1 MERKKL
7 LIADDSE
14 MNRAILAN
22 ILDQDYEIIEAADG
36 REAIAALQVYH
47 GEISALLLDIIMPE
61 MDGFAV
67 LEEMRTHG
75 WLEEVPVIMISAET
89 GTATIDRAFALG
101 ASDYISRPFAT
112 RIIRRRIINTIL
124 LNAEKHQLMDIVAER
139 FLWEKRNSDIL
150 AAILVF
156 GVLIAV
162 HELGHFLAAKACG
175 VRVNEFAIGMGPALF
190 KKTRGDTT
198 YALRLL
204 PIGGFCAME
213 GEEEDSDD
221 PAALN
226 NQGFWRKLLIFAA
239 GALMN
244 FLTGLVIILVLYAG
258 VKAVNVPVIHGFADG
273 CPLES
278 ASGLQVGDRI
288 LSIDGE
294 RIYTFSDVSL
304 LLGRNKTGDFDL
316 VIRRDGQKLRLEN
329 FHMERG
335 EYLDQSGQ
343 KFTGFGLYFG
353 AEELTFGGRL
363 RYCWDQAVDFVRL
376 VRLSLQM
383 LITGEAGFSDMSGPV
398 GIVSTITT
406 VGEQSENAR
415 AAAANIAYLAALI
428 AVNLAVMNL
437 LPLPAL
443 DGGKIFFLV
452 VNALS
457 LRIIRRQIPAR
468 FENYV
473 HLAGFVLLMGLMLVI
488 TFHDVIKLFQ

>member
-1 MERKKL
+1 
-7 LIADDSE
+7 
-14 MNRAILAN
+14 
-22 ILDQDYEIIEAADG
+22 
-36 REAIAALQVYH
+36 
-47 GEISALLLDIIMPE
+47 
-61 MDGFAV
+61 
-67 LEEMRTHG
+67 
-75 WLEEVPVIMISAET
+75 MI
-89 GTATIDRAFALG
+89 
-101 ASDYISRPFAT
+101 Y
-112 RIIRRRIINTIL
+112 
-124 LNAEKHQLMDIVAER
+124 
-139 FLWEKRNSDIL
+139 IL
-150 AAILVF
+150 AAILIF

-343 KFTGFGLYFG
+343 
-353 AEELTFGGRL
+353 
-363 RYCWDQAVDFVRL
+363 
-376 VRLSLQM
+376 
-383 LITGEAGFSDMSGPV
+383 
-398 GIVSTITT
+398 
-406 VGEQSENAR
+406 SENAR
-415 AAAANIAYLAALI
+415 AAAANIAYLAAFI

-473 HLAGFVLLMGLMLVI
+473 HLAGFVLLMGFMLVI

>member
-1 MERKKL
+1 
-7 LIADDSE
+7 
-14 MNRAILAN
+14 
-22 ILDQDYEIIEAADG
+22 
-36 REAIAALQVYH
+36 
-47 GEISALLLDIIMPE
+47 
-61 MDGFAV
+61 
-67 LEEMRTHG
+67 
-75 WLEEVPVIMISAET
+75 
-89 GTATIDRAFALG
+89 
-101 ASDYISRPFAT
+101 
-112 RIIRRRIINTIL
+112 
-124 LNAEKHQLMDIVAER
+124 
-139 FLWEKRNSDIL
+139 
-150 AAILVF
+150 
-156 GVLIAV
+156 
-162 HELGHFLAAKACG
+162 
-175 VRVNEFAIGMGPALF
+175 
-190 KKTRGDTT
+190 
-198 YALRLL
+198 
-204 PIGGFCAME
+204 
-213 GEEEDSDD
+213 
-221 PAALN
+221 
-226 NQGFWRKLLIFAA
+226 
-239 GALMN
+239 MN

-335 EYLDQSGQ
+335 EYLDQSGE

-363 RYCWDQAVDFVRL
+363 KYCWNQAVDFVRL

-406 VGEQSENAR
+406 VGEQSESAA

-457 LRIIRRQIPAR
+457 LRIIRKQIPAR

>member
-1 MERKKL
+1 M
-7 LIADDSE
+7 I
-14 MNRAILAN
+14 
-22 ILDQDYEIIEAADG
+22 YII
-36 REAIAALQVYH
+36 
-47 GEISALLLDIIMPE
+47 
-61 MDGFAV
+61 
-67 LEEMRTHG
+67 
-75 WLEEVPVIMISAET
+75 
-89 GTATIDRAFALG
+89 
-101 ASDYISRPFAT
+101 
-112 RIIRRRIINTIL
+112 
-124 LNAEKHQLMDIVAER
+124 
-139 FLWEKRNSDIL
+139 
-150 AAILVF
+150 AAILIF

-175 VRVNEFAIGMGPALF
+175 VRVNEFSIGMGPALL
-190 KKTRGDTT
+190 KKTKGDTQ
-198 YALRLL
+198 YSLRLL

-213 GEEEDSDD
+213 GEEEDSSD

-226 NQGFWRKLLIFAA
+226 NQGFWQKLLIFAA

-244 FLTGLVIILVLYAG
+244 FLAGLIIILVLYAG
-258 VKAVNVPVIHGFADG
+258 VKAVNVPVIRGFAEG

-278 ASGLQVGDRI
+278 AAGLQEGDRI

-335 EYLDQSGQ
+335 EYLDQSGE

-363 RYCWDQAVDFVRL
+363 KYCWNQAVDFVRL

-406 VGEQSENAR
+406 VGEQSESAA
-415 AAAANIAYLAALI
+415 AAAANVSILGPVRKADQVEVSATDARTLGIDAPVRESGHVEGSGACKLIGPKGEVELSQGVIIAKRHLHVRQEDAEKMGVKDKEIIKVACGGEGRKLIFDDVVVRVNVGGATTMHIDTDEAQAAGNPTVGEI
-428 AVNLAVMNL
+428 Y
-437 LPLPAL
+437 
-443 DGGKIFFLV
+443 
-452 VNALS
+452 
-457 LRIIRRQIPAR
+457 R
-468 FENYV
+468 
-473 HLAGFVLLMGLMLVI
+473 
-488 TFHDVIKLFQ
+488 